1 MAIDTTTDVYRVS
14 GINIDDYVPDPVE
27 YGFVNIDNSIDE
39 HIEHMIERDFLSQ
52 NNQAEASAEDH
63 LVPEEEFKTI
73 FDVNDEEENEEV
85 IYNA

>member
-39 HIEHMIERDFLSQ
+39 HIEHMIERDFLSR
-52 NNQAEASAEDH
+52 NQVEASVEDH

-73 FDVNDEEENEEV
+73 FDAEEEEEEV
-85 IYNA
+85 VYDA